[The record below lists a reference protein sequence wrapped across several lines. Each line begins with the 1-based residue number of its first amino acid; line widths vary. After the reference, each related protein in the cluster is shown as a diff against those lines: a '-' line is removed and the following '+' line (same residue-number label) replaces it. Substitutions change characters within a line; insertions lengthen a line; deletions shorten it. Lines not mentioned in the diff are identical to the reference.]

1 MNRILPVIA
10 STLFVFSMCAWAQT
24 AAPPNKVGV
33 INFEGA
39 ISSTQ
44 QGQKAL
50 TDLQVRYEP
59 KRKDLEKRQADLSA
73 KRDQL
78 TKGATTMSE
87 EAKQKLT
94 TEIDQLTRVLSRDLD
109 DAQNDYQQD
118 VNRLLQEFYPRI
130 KTILD
135 KYAKDNGYSVILDIG
150 NEQTP
155 VVYMSDAVD
164 MTTEIV
170 ALYDKANPL
179 PAGATATPPAK
190 PAAPAAAKPPA
201 VAPAKK

>member
-1 MNRILPVIA
+1 
-10 STLFVFSMCAWAQT
+10 MCAWAQT
-24 AAPPNKVGV
+24 APSTNKVGV
-33 INFEGA
+33 IHFEGA

-50 TDLQVRYEP
+50 TDLATRYEP
-59 KRKDLEKRQADLSA
+59 KKKDLEKRQADLAA

-78 TKGATTMSE
+78 AKGATTLSE
-87 EAKQKLT
+87 EKKAQLT
-94 TEIDQLTRVLSRDLD
+94 TDIDQSTRVLSRDLD

-118 VNRLLQEFYPRI
+118 VNRLLQDFYPRI
-130 KTILD
+130 KAILD

-150 NEQTP
+150 AEQTP
-155 VVYMSDAVD
+155 VVYMSDSVD
-164 MTTEIV
+164 MTTDIV

-179 PAGATATPPAK
+179 PAGAAAIPPAK
-190 PAAPAAAKPPA
+190 PAAPPSAAKPPA

>member
-1 MNRILPVIA
+1 
-10 STLFVFSMCAWAQT
+10 MCAWAQT

-33 INFEGA
+33 IHFEGA

-78 TKGATTMSE
+78 AKGATTMSE
-87 EAKQKLT
+87 EAKAKLT
-94 TEIDQLTRVLSRDLD
+94 TDIDQSTRVLSRDLD